1 MIPRTST
8 MDLPIQMIECKSKD
22 SYEKSNQK
30 QPPSILVGEKMFK
43 DLGSVLSN
51 RTWVMIMKRWV
62 MTKRKLKERGLEKSK
77 QTQIKVV
84 TVTISYKLN

>member
-1 MIPRTST
+1 
-8 MDLPIQMIECKSKD
+8 MIEGKSND
-22 SYEKSNQK
+22 SYEKRNQK
-30 QPPSILVGEKMFK
+30 QPPSILVGEKTFRY
-43 DLGSVLSN
+43 LGSVLSN